1 MSDGD
6 RIRTDEITDN
16 APEQSLPPAVPVPHI
31 LMTQPQNDVPM
42 APLADI
48 ISDAVASEDKTIQS
62 HSFATR
68 IGSFFGRSSHKERVA
83 QEDVPES
90 VEAETASSHI
100 VTSYAQVLPRLAG
113 QADEVVYSLAF
124 DGLALP
130 PGGLAYIIE
139 TPTEAASGA
148 IVVSDVVTT
157 SSSVIVAYIDAYGR
171 VFSTGSIQTMP
182 PARMPEIQFMRY
194 ENAPTTTEA
203 PASGSEVSADA
214 ALSEPAETDAE
225 TSRNGCIEVAVSKT
239 KTSRLAEYIEAPP
252 QTFAIIGARVNF
264 GIEASGL
271 SLAVACAV
279 VFLSL
284 WLFPRNEGISLVSV
298 NVKDVLGHLR
308 SPDLFET
315 IDTFIDDAL
324 QSESHPLLI
333 PPGLITYT
341 AYALHSAGLQHL
353 SASDV
358 AAAVM
363 RGPAM
368 LGNFGPGNLFSA
380 LRSALESSGIQGLM
394 VLGGDE
400 GAGSSLSPDPVIRLI
415 RTVSYANTFYV
426 LFDPAQV
433 TPEGAQKLLEAESI
447 LNRFLFMIEELD
459 RIGAVQTAT
468 WGQVMELDAWLIDR
482 IGELAFAYL
491 DNTVTRDDA
500 PTTGSDE
507 LDLRMMF
514 ARGCERLRLPYR
526 LEYGFRFDD
535 KTGELVVDVE
545 CPAAAIM
552 PHLIWVSGDPAG
564 AAGEAPSLAEDT
576 DIAPTGAWRQ
586 RTPAECEAMA
596 SRYAMHL
603 SVVIAAVAFWAGKEI
618 TQATVNCWHGHD
630 NAGSSNET
638 DVYAAPLT
646 RETQAQDPLYIA
658 TTCFDRATFT
668 ESLASSS
675 QREAFEADPFA
686 FIGAFQ
692 HTYSL
697 DANGSLGEVKPLHS
711 LDDPLLHPAESH
723 LKPELDTRPLTEHG
737 MEILRVRRICDLGI
751 YENAQ
756 RGDAA
761 DEVVMALKLEGKEA
775 ALDALH
781 DVHDRTENRLMRQA
795 CLRVEDGIASGIYTE
810 ESDKALHE
818 ALTDIYGLQSGLR
831 SAYRMLQTD
840 IASASQA
847 VEDLLISADEQRW
860 FSDSSTRRYR
870 YFDSYAARVIYELR
884 CPEANDGRELHLCS
898 DEYYLCHYRM
908 AALLSDSLGHA
919 EDAIAHAQRCVELAP
934 SVASSY
940 LRLARCYFC
949 AFDYMSEIDTL
960 KAMLRVAWSPTDIG
974 MALYWLG
981 YAYCLTD
988 KSDIGMACY
997 QRCTDYDQNLTD
1009 IAVSEAADF
1018 LHKRTAETS
1027 YIYSKH
1033 EIETLL
1039 GGEAIDLSQA
1049 DRNTA
1054 YLQQAS
1060 GAVLDAGSFGLARN
1074 LLGAAEAMLH
1084 DDAIPPVLDSLAE

>member
-6 RIRTDEITDN
+6 RIKTDEIMDN

-31 LMTQPQNDVPM
+31 LMTQPQHDVPL
-42 APLADI
+42 APLAKI
-48 ISDAVASEDKTIQS
+48 ITDTAGSDDENIPS
-62 HSFATR
+62 HNFATR
-68 IGSFFGRSSHKERVA
+68 LGSFFGRASHKERVI
-83 QEDVPES
+83 QEDVQESPES
-90 VEAETASSHI
+90 EAAASHI

-124 DGLALP
+124 DGLPLP

-139 TPTEAASGA
+139 SPAAASSDP
-148 IVVSDVVTT
+148 VSVSDAVST
-157 SSSVIVAYIDAYGR
+157 SSVIVAYIDAYGR

-194 ENAPTTTEA
+194 ENARLNTE
-203 PASGSEVSADA
+203 PIVSDEADIPEY
-214 ALSEPAETDAE
+214 ALSDSSAPDAE
-225 TSRNGCIEVAVSKT
+225 TARNGCIEVAVSRT
-239 KTSRLAEYIEAPP
+239 KTSRLAEYVESPS
-252 QTFAIIGARVNF
+252 QTFAIVGARVNF
-264 GIEASGL
+264 GIEPAGL

-279 VFLSL
+279 AFLSL
-284 WLFPRNEGISLVSV
+284 WLFPRHEGISLASV

-308 SPDLFET
+308 SSDLFDT
-315 IDTFIDDAL
+315 IDTFIDDAI
-324 QSESHPLLI
+324 QSQAHPLLI

-341 AYALHSAGLQHL
+341 AYDLRAAGLEHL
-353 SASDV
+353 NVSDV
-358 AAAVM
+358 AAVSAH
-363 RGPAM
+363 GPSI
-368 LGNFGPGNLFSA
+368 LGNLGAGNLFSA

-400 GAGSSLSPDPVIRLI
+400 GGGLPLPGEPVIRLI

-447 LNRFLFMIEELD
+447 LNRFLLMIEELD

-491 DNTVTRDDA
+491 DDTVTREDA
-500 PTTGSDE
+500 PMTGSDQ

-526 LEYGFRFDD
+526 LEYSFRFDE
-535 KTGELVVDVE
+535 KIGELVVDVE
-545 CPAAAIM
+545 CPTADIM
-552 PHLIWVSGDPAG
+552 PRLVWVSRDPAG
-564 AAGEAPSLAEDT
+564 AAGEAPALDEDI
-576 DIAPTGAWRQ
+576 DISTTAWR
-586 RTPAECEAMA
+586 RRSPAECAAMA

-603 SVVIAAVAFWAGKEI
+603 SVVIAAVAFWAGSEI
-618 TQATVNCWHGHD
+618 TQVIVNCWHGRD
-630 NAGSSNET
+630 DAGSSNET

-646 RETQAQDPLYIA
+646 REAQAQDPLYIA
-658 TTCFDRATFT
+658 TARFDRATFT
-668 ESLASSS
+668 ESLASAA

-697 DANGSLGEVKPLHS
+697 DAAGGLGSVKPLRS
-711 LDDPLLHPAESH
+711 LDDPLLHPADAH

-737 MEILRVRRICDLGI
+737 MDILRVRRICDLGI

-775 ALDALH
+775 AIDALH
-781 DVHDRTENRLMRQA
+781 DVHDRTENRLMREA
-795 CLRVEDGIASGIYTE
+795 CLRAEDGIASGMYTDG
-810 ESDKALHE
+810 SDKALHE

-831 SAYRMLQTD
+831 SAYRLLQTD
-840 IASASQA
+840 VASASKA
-847 VEDLLISADEQRW
+847 VEDMLTSADEQRW
-860 FSDSSTRRYR
+860 FADSPTRRYR

-884 CPEANDGRELHLCS
+884 CPESNDGRELRLCS

-908 AALLSDSLGHA
+908 AALLSDSLDHA
-919 EDAIAHAQRCVELAP
+919 EDAIAHAQRCVQLAP

-949 AFDYMSEIDTL
+949 VFDYMSEIDTL

-997 QRCTDYDQNLTD
+997 QRCTDYDQNLAD

-1018 LHKRTAETS
+1018 LHKRAAETS
-1027 YIYSKH
+1027 HTYTKH
-1033 EIETLL
+1033 EIEVLL
-1039 GGEAIDLSQA
+1039 AREAIDLTQA
-1049 DRNTA
+1049 DRNTR
-1054 YLQQAS
+1054 YLQQAA